1 MNTRTKQLKRES
13 KINPPQM
20 GIFQIRN
27 TTNDRVFI
35 GRTLNIEGILNR
47 HRFALRQGNHSNR
60 SLQSDWLE
68 HGGENFA
75 FEVLDVLAPSPDSS
89 RDAENLICLED
100 LWLDKLQPYG
110 QRGYN
115 EPKKTREQRLA
126 MIIEKR
132 RE

>member
-27 TTNDRVFI
+27 TINGKVLI

-47 HRFALRQGNHSNR
+47 HRFGLRQGNHPIR

-68 HGGENFA
+68 HGAENFA
-75 FEVLDVLAPSPDSS
+75 FEVLDVLAHSDDPS
-89 RDAENLICLED
+89 RDTENLICLED

-110 QRGYN
+110 QSGYN

-126 MIIEKR
+126 MIIERR